1 MHAEPF
7 RIEIP
12 EANLAELRDRLA
24 RTRLPGDLG
33 NTDWG
38 YGVEQEWLR
47 GMIDYW
53 ARDYDWR
60 AAEAA
65 MNALPQYR
73 ATIDGLPIHFLHLRA
88 QGPSAGAIVLTHG
101 WPWSFLDWVEAGRR
115 LADPAAFGLPATPAF
130 DVVIPSLP
138 GFAFSAPLTRT
149 GIAPPQIAGIWDAL
163 MRRVLGYPR
172 FGAAGGDWGAMV
184 TLELGLRQAAHLSG
198 AYLSLPVAPG
208 LDGRGF
214 TAEMFAPEEQWMP
227 ARRDAVAQTLVSHVA
242 VHMHDPQTLAYAL
255 ADSPAGTA
263 AWIWERRRAWS
274 DCDGDLEGL
283 FGREGLCTLASL
295 YWLTNTI
302 GSSLRIYA
310 EWFRPMMNAAPATA
324 TQRLAVPTAYGIGPR
339 DIVFLP
345 RRLAEAHCDL
355 RRWTVFPQGGHFL
368 PAEQPAAVAADIA
381 AFFGSLG
388 G

>member
-1 MHAEPF
+1 MRAEPF

-12 EANLAELRDRLA
+12 EASLADLRDRLA
-24 RTRLPGDLG
+24 RTRLPGDPG
-33 NTDWG
+33 NTGWS

-65 MNALPQYR
+65 MNALPQYC
-73 ATIDGLPIHFLHLRA
+73 ATIDGLPIHFVHLRA
-88 QGPSAGAIVLTHG
+88 QGPSSGAIVLTHG
-101 WPWSFLDWVEAGRR
+101 WPWSFLDWLEAGRR
-115 LADPAAFGLPATPAF
+115 LADPVAFGLPATPAF

-149 GIAPPQIAGIWDAL
+149 GIGPPQIASVWDTL

-172 FGAAGGDWGAMV
+172 YGAAGGDWGAMV
-184 TLELGLRQAAHLSG
+184 TLELGLRHAAQLNG
-198 AYLSLPVAPG
+198 AYLALPVAPG
-208 LDGRGF
+208 LDGRSF
-214 TAEMFAPEEQWMP
+214 TPGMFAPDEQWMP
-227 ARRDAVAQTLVSHVA
+227 ARRDAVADTLVSHIA

-274 DCDGDLEGL
+274 DCDGDVEAL

-310 EWFRPMMNAAPATA
+310 EWFRPMLNATPAT
-324 TQRLAVPTAYGIGPR
+324 TTPRLAVPTAYGIGPK

-345 RRLAEAHCDL
+345 RRLAEAQCDL
-355 RRWTVFPQGGHFL
+355 RRWTVFPRGGHFG

>member
-1 MHAEPF
+1 MRAEPF

-12 EANLAELRDRLA
+12 EATLADLRRRLA
-24 RTRLPGDLG
+24 DTRLPGDFG
-33 NTDWG
+33 NADWG
-38 YGVEQEWLR
+38 YGVEQAWLR
-47 GMIDYW
+47 AMLDYW

-65 MNALPQYR
+65 MNALPNYR
-73 ATIDGLPIHFLHLRA
+73 VTIDDLPIHFVHLRA
-88 QGPSAGAIVLTHG
+88 RGASAGPIVLTHG

-115 LADPAAFGLPATPAF
+115 LADPAAFGLPGTPAF

-138 GFAFSAPLTRT
+138 GFGFSSPLTRT
-149 GIAPPQIAGIWDAL
+149 GIAPPQIAASWDSL
-163 MRRVLGYPR
+163 MREVLGYR
-172 FGAAGGDWGAMV
+172 RYGAAGGDWGAMV
-184 TLELGLRQAAHLSG
+184 TLALGLARAPHLTG
-198 AYLSLPVAPG
+198 VYLALPVAPG

-214 TAEMFAPEEQWMP
+214 TADMFAPDEQWMP
-227 ARRDAVAQTLVSHVA
+227 ARRDAVAHTLASHIT
-242 VHMHDPQTLAYAL
+242 VHTHDPQTLAYAL

-274 DCDGDLEGL
+274 DCDGDVEAL
-283 FGREGLCTLASL
+283 FGRDGLCTLASL

-310 EWFRPMMNAAPATA
+310 EWFRPMASTAPAGA
-324 TQRLAVPTAYGIGPR
+324 PPRLTVPTGYGIGPK

-345 RRLAEAHCDL
+345 RRLAEERCAL
-355 RRWTVFPQGGHFL
+355 RHWTVFARGGHFG

-381 AFFGSLG
+381 AFFGALG